1 MRNKRA
7 GGTLVITLVVLAAI
21 VAALAV
27 TASNQE
33 VRTRTTI
40 NRLEQRRAR
49 LAAESGIAR
58 AISALATQDPN
69 LVQQDGDWFLLGNQA
84 ADRFLLGDDSF
95 RLEIKD
101 ASSFISLNTAT
112 EEQLLNLGL
121 TSEQSDSLLDW
132 REAEGTARAEGAKNE
147 FYNTLEEPYNIKGG
161 RLDST
166 DELMLIKGFDFLSV
180 FGALEDSGNT
190 IRNGEG
196 AFALYQLVT
205 TDAFTPNVG
214 QDGQPKVD
222 VNQAQLQQFVQAG
235 IPAQTA
241 AAIIARRNGQGS
253 FTSMTQV
260 LQTPG
265 LNNGSAGTLLDGFS
279 VSSDQRVEGK
289 LNLNTVSESTLLSI
303 PNVTSDI
310 AQAIVSQQ
318 SNGGFAALSELFQIP
333 GMTLALVAETA
344 DRFAVGSD
352 TFLVRVTGRA
362 GRTDVS
368 LEAVVQL
375 QNGTPVLVKIL
386 ETPQPDMRT
395 LWNWTDETTNE
406 VEISG

>member
-1 MRNKRA
+1 MI
-7 GGTLVITLVVLAAI
+7 TLVILAGI

-27 TASNQE
+27 TAANQE

-40 NRLEQRRAR
+40 NRLEHRRAR
-49 LAAESGIAR
+49 LAAEAGIAR
-58 AISALATQDPN
+58 AVASLATQDPN
-69 LVQQDGDWFLLGNQA
+69 LVLQDGDWFILGNQA
-84 ADRFLLGDDSF
+84 ADRFLIGDDSF
-95 RLEIKD
+95 RLEVKD
-101 ASSFISLNTAT
+101 ASSFVSLNSAT
-112 EEQLLNLGL
+112 EDQLLNLGL
-121 TSEQSDSLLDW
+121 TTEQTDSLLDW
-132 REAEGTARAEGAKNE
+132 REPDAPARPEGAKNDY
-147 FYNTLEEPYNIKGG
+147 YNSLEEPYNMKGA
-161 RLDST
+161 RLDSL
-166 DELMLIKGFDFLSV
+166 DELMLIKGFDFMAV
-180 FGALEDSGNT
+180 YGALQDSGNA

-196 AFALYQLVT
+196 AFALSQLVT
-205 TDAFTPNVG
+205 ADAYSPNEG
-214 QDGQPKVD
+214 KTD
-222 VNQAQLQQFVQAG
+222 VNQAQLQQFTQAG
-235 IPAQTA
+235 IPPQTA

-265 LNNGSAGTLLDGFS
+265 LNNNSAGTLLDQFS
-279 VSSDQRVEGK
+279 VSSEARVEGK

-303 PNVTSDI
+303 PNVSTDI

-318 SNGGFAALSELFQIP
+318 ASGGFAALSELLTIP
-333 GMTLALVAETA
+333 GMTLELVAETA

-352 TFLVRVTGRA
+352 TFLIRVTGRA

-386 ETPQPDMRT
+386 ETPQSDMRA